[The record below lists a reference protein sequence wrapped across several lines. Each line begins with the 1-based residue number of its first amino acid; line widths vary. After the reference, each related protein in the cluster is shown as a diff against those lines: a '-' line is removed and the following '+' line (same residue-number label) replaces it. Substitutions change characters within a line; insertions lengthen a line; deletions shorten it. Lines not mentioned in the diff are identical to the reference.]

1 MDWSESIWIF
11 LFIQQ
16 VDTLIQKILTLDFL
30 RRYHG
35 EYLQD
40 YLRDKLQNNHFAT
53 LGWQTLSCNFPNS
66 KLSEVLFNQIV
77 KKWIDIRG
85 KSYVKRHL

>member
-11 LFIQQ
+11 SFIQQ
-16 VDTLIQKILTLDFL
+16 VDTLIQKILILDFL

-40 YLRDKLQNNHFAT
+40 YLRDKLQNNHFVT
-53 LGWQTLSCNFPNS
+53 LGWQILSRNFSNS

-77 KKWIDIRG
+77 EKWIDIRG